1 MLERYI
7 IMEPESYAPFV
18 NVGGGMNKGTQSKSE
33 LISAGRN
40 NRAVFNQHFDV

>member
-1 MLERYI
+1 MHHCKRRR
-7 IMEPESYAPFV
+7 
-18 NVGGGMNKGTQSKSE
+18 GMNKGTQSKSE